1 MKEPA
6 ALVLFMYFVALA
18 VFESVAGVKESK
30 KLRFRDPHELSRC
43 FHLSSILRYDPLL
56 CL

>member
-30 KLRFRDPHELSRC
+30 KLRFRDPHELSLC